1 MNRETWLD
9 NACDQLDGA
18 FFDVN
23 GYELPKKMQV
33 SCGFPH
39 AATSKAI
46 GQCWAPT
53 ASKDETTQM
62 FVSPVLDE
70 PIQVLGTLLH
80 EMVHASVGC
89 EAGHKGPFRKMAKE
103 FGFVGKMTATQV
115 TDGSE
120 LHAKLL
126 TISSKLGDYPHAAM
140 VKRTKSGK
148 GGSGWLRMQSPEKE
162 DYRVMISPKKLE
174 EYGAPVDPWG
184 NEMELV
190 S

>member
-9 NACDQLDGA
+9 NACDQLNAA
-18 FFDVN
+18 FFNAN

-39 AATSKAI
+39 AATSKSI

-53 ASKDETTQM
+53 ASKDKTTQM

-70 PIQVLGTLLH
+70 PIRVLGTLLH
-80 EMVHASVGC
+80 EMIHAQVGT

-103 FGFVGKMTATQV
+103 FGLTGKMTATQV
-115 TDGSE
+115 AEGGE

-140 VKRTKSGK
+140 IKQTKSGR
-148 GGSGWLRMQSPEKE
+148 GGSGWLRMQSPRDET
-162 DYRVMISPKKLE
+162 YWVMFSPKKLE
-174 EYGAPVDPWG
+174 EHGAPFYPWG